1 MKIFQL
7 RDVAFQIPALFF
19 KGQFDFEFELLPYSA
34 RKIGI
39 RKAANFFLAGLN
51 QYLLSSRPLGYPVI
65 AQVEPANFCNLSC
78 PLCLTSSMTK
88 SRKPALLPFQTFQH
102 FIDDCGD
109 YLLHLIFWNWGEPF
123 LNPDLIRMIAY
134 AKAKGVIV
142 HTSTNGNVPLD
153 EAQAEALVD
162 SGLDSL
168 VVAVDGATQKTY
180 EQYRQG
186 GRLDVV
192 VSNIQKILRVRSMKG
207 ADTPRINMRF
217 VVMRH
222 NESEVPAAKDLAKKL
237 GVDYFTLKTVDMPP
251 VLGSD
256 LDQSYAPEKSDYR
269 RYEYNAG
276 TFTRKEKPFVCM
288 RPWKRIT
295 MDATG
300 EIIPCEFEYQNK
312 HSFGNIKDRNV
323 LSVWKSHVA
332 TDFRKAFN
340 SGHNDFYLCRNCTY
354 KDRVAEDCT
363 VQCFAIDDSGIVQV
377 NNKEAI

>member
-1 MKIFQL
+1 MNIFKLKQ
-7 RDVAFQIPALFF
+7 VVPNIPALLLR
-19 KGQFDFEFELLPYSA
+19 GYFDFEFEMLPYRA
-34 RKIGI
+34 RNIGL

-51 QYLLSSRPLGYPVI
+51 QYLLPSRPLGYPVI

-78 PLCLTSSMTK
+78 PLCLTSSITK
-88 SRKPALLPFQTFQH
+88 SRKPALLPFQTFQQ
-102 FIDDCGD
+102 FINDCGD

-134 AKAKGVIV
+134 AKAKGIIV
-142 HTSTNGNVPLD
+142 HTSTNGNVPCD

-168 VVAVDGATQKTY
+168 VVAIDGATQKTY

-186 GRLDVV
+186 GRLDIV
-192 VSNIQKILRVRSMKG
+192 VSNIETILRVRSMKS

-222 NESEVPAAKDLAKKL
+222 NESEVPTARDLAKKL

-251 VLGSD
+251 VLGSN

-269 RYEYNAG
+269 RYEYNAD

-300 EIIPCEFEYQNK
+300 ELIPCEYDYKNK
-312 HSFGNIKDRNV
+312 HSYGNIKDTSA
-323 LSVWKSHVA
+323 LSVWKSRASV
-332 TDFRKAFN
+332 DFRKAFH

-354 KDRVAEDCT
+354 KDRIAEDCT
-363 VQCFAIDDSGIVQV
+363 IERFTIADNGMVPGHD
-377 NNKEAI
+377 KEAV